1 MEMDSR
7 IAERALAGHPT
18 DELFRLLVTS
28 VADYAIF
35 LLDPAGHVVSWNTG
49 AERIKGYAA
58 AEIVGRHFS
67 AFYPEP
73 QRAAG
78 EPATV
83 LARAEREGRYHGE
96 GWRLRKD
103 GTRFWAEVTITALR
117 GPSGELR
124 GFAKVTRD
132 LTAHQLSREHEAML
146 AAMFER
152 TPFGAAMI
160 DPTGRFLR
168 ANPVFLRLSGCSE
181 AELGSRPFGD
191 LAHPQDVESAG
202 TFSRSWCRAGAAT
215 PISRAACCAETS
227 R

>member
-18 DELFRLLVTS
+18 DELFRLLVTT

-78 EPATV
+78 EPAAA
-83 LARAEREGRYHGE
+83 LARAEREGRHQVE

-103 GTRFWAEVTITALR
+103 GTRFWAEVTITTLR

-132 LTAHQLSREHEAML
+132 MTARQLSREHEAML
-146 AAMFER
+146 AA
-152 TPFGAAMI
+152 
-160 DPTGRFLR
+160 
-168 ANPVFLRLSGCSE
+168 
-181 AELGSRPFGD
+181 
-191 LAHPQDVESAG
+191 
-202 TFSRSWCRAGAAT
+202 
-215 PISRAACCAETS
+215 
-227 R
+227 